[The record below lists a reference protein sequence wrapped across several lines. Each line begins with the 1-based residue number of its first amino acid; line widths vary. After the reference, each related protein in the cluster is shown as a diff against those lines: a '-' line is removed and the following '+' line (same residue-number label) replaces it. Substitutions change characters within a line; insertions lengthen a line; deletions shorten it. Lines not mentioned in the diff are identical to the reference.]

1 VLESSNGGAA
11 DAGKP
16 ELVAIVPSLV
26 AAQLAHTVQDP
37 KGDTM
42 TRDENANG
50 MPSDQSTA
58 RLWLRDPLAVHLG
71 AGTDPNA
78 AARGIVIDRATGT
91 IVELVPEGG
100 EPAGGADSVDEVVD
114 ASAHVITPGLIN
126 THHHF
131 YQTLTR
137 AWAPVADLPLF
148 GWLQNLYPVWARLT
162 PRALELATTVA
173 MAELLESGCTTA
185 ADHHYLFPTGMDD
198 AIDIQVEVVRAL
210 GMRAMLTR
218 GSMSL
223 GEKDG
228 GLPPQ
233 QTVQD
238 AEAILADS
246 RRLVEEY
253 HERGAGAQVQIAFAP
268 CSPFSVTTELMRESA
283 VLAEE
288 LEVRLHT
295 HLAETIDE
303 EDFCR
308 ERFGMRTVDY
318 LESVGWLGDR
328 AWLAHGVHFDDEEI
342 GRLGAAGASVAHCPT
357 SNMRLASGIARAVE
371 LEDAGVNVGLG
382 VDGSAS
388 NDASNLIREVRQALY
403 VQRLRYGAEAV
414 TCDRVLDWAT
424 KGSAAALGRDDIGTI
439 KVGRQA
445 DLAMFRLD
453 GLAFSGSHDPIPA
466 LVLCGAEKADRVMV
480 GGKWRVIDGHAI
492 GADGVALDKEALIAA
507 HQEEARRLVAG

>member
-1 VLESSNGGAA
+1 MIDINETGIPSAGNSSAA
-11 DAGKP
+11 GSSLTGRDR
-16 ELVAIVPSLV
+16 PSGNCHLPGNSP
-26 AAQLAHTVQDP
+26 TD
-37 KGDTM
+37 
-42 TRDENANG
+42 RI
-50 MPSDQSTA
+50 
-58 RLWLRDPLAVHLG
+58 WLRDPLAVHLG
-71 AGTDPNA
+71 AGADSNQ
-78 AARGIVIDRATGT
+78 AARGIVIDRDTGT
-91 IVELVPEGG
+91 IVELVPAGG
-100 EPAGGADSVDEVVD
+100 EPTCGGTSGTAEALEIVD

-185 ADHHYLFPTGMDD
+185 ADHHYLFPTGMDE
-198 AIDIQVEVVRAL
+198 AIDIQVDVVRRL

-223 GEKDG
+223 GQEDG

-238 AEAILADS
+238 SDVILDDS
-246 RRLVEEY
+246 RRLVEAY
-253 HERGAGAQVQIAFAP
+253 HQRGAGAQIQIGFAP
-268 CSPFSVTTELMRESA
+268 CSPFSVTTELMRDSA
-283 VLAEE
+283 GLAAE
-288 LEVRLHT
+288 LDVRLHT

-308 ERFGMRTVDY
+308 ETFGMRTVDY
-318 LESVGWLGDR
+318 LESVGWLGER
-328 AWLAHGVHFDDEEI
+328 TWLAHGVHFDASEI
-342 GRLGAAGASVAHCPT
+342 GRLGAAGVSVAHCPT

-403 VQRLRYGAEAV
+403 IQRLRYGAEAV
-414 TCDRVLDWAT
+414 TCGRVLDWAT

-439 KVGRQA
+439 DVGKQA

-480 GGKWRVIDGHAI
+480 GGRWRVIDGSAI
-492 GADGVALDKEALIAA
+492 GADGVELDKDALIAT

>member
-1 VLESSNGGAA
+1 MTTGIEPPAA
-11 DAGKP
+11 STPAVGDPAAGTA
-16 ELVAIVPSLV
+16 AISTPANS
-26 AAQLAHTVQDP
+26 
-37 KGDTM
+37 TM
-42 TRDENANG
+42 
-50 MPSDQSTA
+50 
-58 RLWLRDPLAVHLG
+58 WLRNPMAVHLG
-71 AGTDPNA
+71 RDIDPTQAAG
-78 AARGIVIDRATGT
+78 GIVVDKQSGT
-91 IVELVPEGG
+91 IVELIPAGG
-100 EPAGGADSVDEVVD
+100 EPSGGAQSVAEVVD

-148 GWLQNLYPVWARLT
+148 GWLTNLYPVWARLT
-162 PRALELATTVA
+162 PKALELATTVA

-198 AIDIQVEVVRAL
+198 AIDIQVEVTRKL

-223 GEKDG
+223 GERDG

-238 AEAILADS
+238 ADVILADS
-246 RRLVEEY
+246 RRLVEAH
-253 HERGAGAQVQIAFAP
+253 HERGAGAQVQIGFAP

-283 VLAEE
+283 ILAEE
-288 LEVRLHT
+288 LDVRLHT
-295 HLAETIDE
+295 HLAETLDE
-303 EDFCR
+303 EEFCR
-308 ERFGMRTVDY
+308 ERFGLRTVDY
-318 LESVGWLGDR
+318 LESVGWLTDR
-328 AWLAHGVHFDDEEI
+328 SWLAHGVHFDDEEI
-342 GRLGAAGASVAHCPT
+342 TRLGEAGASVAHCPT

-403 VQRLRYGAEAV
+403 IQRLRYGSEDV
-414 TCDRVLDWAT
+414 TCARVLDWAT
-424 KGSAAALGRDDIGTI
+424 RGSAAALGRDDIGGI
-439 KVGRQA
+439 EVGKQA

-480 GGKWRVIDGHAI
+480 AGQWRVLDGNAI
-492 GADGVALDKEALIAA
+492 GSNGVQLDKEALIAA
-507 HQEEARRLVAG
+507 HQEEARKLVAG

>member
-1 VLESSNGGAA
+1 MTTGIGSSAA
-11 DAGKP
+11 SRQAASCPAAGNP
-16 ELVAIVPSLV
+16 TGS
-26 AAQLAHTVQDP
+26 
-37 KGDTM
+37 TM
-42 TRDENANG
+42 
-50 MPSDQSTA
+50 
-58 RLWLRDPLAVHLG
+58 WLRNPMAVHLG
-71 AGTDPNA
+71 RDVDSKQASG
-78 AARGIVIDRATGT
+78 GIVVDTESGT
-91 IVELVPEGG
+91 IIELVSAGG
-100 EPAGGADSVDEVVD
+100 EPTGGRQAVAEVVD
-114 ASAHVITPGLIN
+114 ASQHVITPGLIN

-148 GWLQNLYPVWARLT
+148 GWLTNLYPVWARLT
-162 PRALELATTVA
+162 PKALELATTVA

-198 AIDIQVEVVRAL
+198 AIDIQVEVTRQL

-238 AEAILADS
+238 PDVILADS
-246 RRLVEEY
+246 RRLVEAY
-253 HERGAGAQVQIAFAP
+253 HERGVGAQVQIGFAP
-268 CSPFSVTTELMRESA
+268 CSPFSVTTELMRDSA
-283 VLAEE
+283 ILAEE
-288 LEVRLHT
+288 LDVRLHT
-295 HLAETIDE
+295 HLAETLDE
-303 EDFCR
+303 EEFCR
-308 ERFGMRTVDY
+308 ERFGLRTVDY
-318 LESVGWLGDR
+318 LESVGWLSDR
-328 AWLAHGVHFDDEEI
+328 SWLAHGVHFDTDEI
-342 GRLGAAGASVAHCPT
+342 TRLGEAGASVAHCPT

-403 VQRLRYGAEAV
+403 VQRLRYGSEDV
-414 TCDRVLDWAT
+414 TSTRVLDWAT
-424 KGSAAALGRDDIGTI
+424 RGSAAALGRADIGRI
-439 KVGRQA
+439 EAGKQA

-480 GGKWRVIDGHAI
+480 AGQWRVLDGNAI
-492 GADGVALDKEALIAA
+492 GRDGVQLDKEALIAA
-507 HQEEARRLVAG
+507 HQEEARKLVAG